1 MHECCF
7 FSDFYESFHPR
18 ETRPIYGQKASHA
31 SPAKTATIRTRY
43 SSEDQALQ
51 CSACGKK
58 YSLKH
63 NLARHVRFEC
73 GGQRRFSCHL
83 CPNKYT
89 QNVSLRRHLTHHHNV
104 VVPVKKRYNSPR
116 KMYDRAVYQW
126 DWLAR
131 KLRQKMIG
139 FEMIVRNERD
149 LCQRPRS
156 A

>member
-1 MHECCF
+1 MDT
-7 FSDFYESFHPR
+7 S
-18 ETRPIYGQKASHA
+18 
-31 SPAKTATIRTRY
+31 IRTSAKY
-43 SSEDQALQ
+43 PGNSEDQALQ

-104 VVPVKKRYNSPR
+104 VMPVKKRYNGPK
-116 KMYDRAVYQW
+116 KMYDHAVYQW
-126 DWLAR
+126 ERLAFR
-131 KLRQKMIG
+131 KLRRKMMV
-139 FEMIVRNERD
+139 ESSRIVSRGTRD
-149 LCQRPRS
+149 LCQRSYSTQKLSSSWRFYDMK
-156 A
+156 AI